1 MTSLLEFLE
10 EEEEEEDVLA
20 EINPVNKIVEKI
32 ARNVILRDFILIIIL
47 KFILFCLSKSV
58 LVQSLKL
65 N

>member
-1 MTSLLEFLE
+1 LLEFL
-10 EEEEEEDVLA
+10 EEEEEDVLA

>member
-1 MTSLLEFLE
+1 TSLLEFL
-10 EEEEEEDVLA
+10 EEEDVLA

-32 ARNVILRDFILIIIL
+32 AKNVILRDFILIIIL